1 MRRLL
6 LAFALLLAAA
16 PARAASGTV
25 YASREARVAL
35 VSAVRAA
42 PAGGMVDVGLFF
54 RIAAGWH
61 IYWRNAGDAGL
72 APQIALHLPAG
83 ATAGPIE
90 WPAPRRMRQAGLMTY
105 GYTGR
110 VLLPFTVRVPAA
122 GGLAVR
128 AKAQWLIC
136 KDICIPEQASFAL
149 TLPPGPAAPSR
160 EAALFTAALRAL
172 PRPAP
177 WAVHLAPGGRLWL
190 RPGAP
195 LAGAYFFAGQP
206 GAVRA
211 AGPQPLA
218 TGSGLAVLTLPLA
231 KGFRP
236 GAALSGVL
244 RLHFADGREAAYAVT
259 ASPAALPARAPAP
272 AGGLPFGRALLFA
285 FLGGLILNLMPCVFP
300 VLAMK
305 ALALAR
311 MSGAALREA
320 RISAAAY
327 TAGVLVTFLGLAGVL
342 LVLRAGGMAAGWGFQ
357 FTAPAFVVGMAW
369 LLFAVG
375 LGFSGLIVV
384 GDRLAGAGQ
393 GLAARGGWV
402 GSFFTGLLAV
412 LVATPC
418 TAPFMAAAIGAA
430 LAASA
435 ASTLGVFA
443 ALGAGFALPYAAL
456 AMSPGFARALPRP
469 GRWMEVLRQALAFP
483 MYGAAAWL
491 LWVAT
496 AEAGPHGVAAGAA
509 GMVLIGFAAWV
520 LAAARADG
528 ARSDGAPSGGV
539 RGRWLARGLALA
551 ALAGAVALL
560 PSLHLARRA
569 TAGEVV
575 RGIPYAPAR
584 LAALRAAGRG
594 VFLDVTA
601 AWCLTCQ
608 VNDRIALDRA
618 SVRQA
623 FARRHIVFMVGDWTR
638 QDPALTAYLSAHGR
652 EGVPLYVYYPPHRR
666 GRELPQILTPG
677 IVLAAIT
684 G

>member
-6 LAFALLLAAA
+6 LAFALLFAAA
-16 PARAASGTV
+16 PARAASSTV
-25 YASREARVAL
+25 YASKEARVAL

-42 PAGGMVDVGLFF
+42 PAGGVVDLGLFF

-72 APQIALHLPAG
+72 APQFALHLPAG
-83 ATAGPIE
+83 ASAGPIE
-90 WPAPRRMRQAGLMTY
+90 WPAPHRMPQAGLMTY

-136 KDICIPEQASFAL
+136 KDICIPERASFAL
-149 TLPPGPAAPSR
+149 TLRPGSAAPSR
-160 EAALFTAALRAL
+160 EAALFIAAARAL

-190 RPGAP
+190 RPGRA
-195 LAGAYFFAGQP
+195 LAGAYFFADQP

-236 GAALSGVL
+236 GTAISGVL
-244 RLHFADGREAAYAVT
+244 GLRFADGREAAYAVT

-272 AGGLPFGRALLFA
+272 AGGLPFGRALVFA

-327 TAGVLVTFLGLAGVL
+327 TAGVLVMFLGLAGGL

-375 LGFSGLIVV
+375 LGFSGLIVL

-393 GLAARGGWV
+393 GLAARGGWA

-435 ASTLGVFA
+435 ASTVAVFA

-456 AMSPGFARALPRP
+456 AMTPGFARLLPRP

-491 LWVAT
+491 LWVAS
-496 AEAGPHGVAAGAA
+496 AEAGPTGVAAGAA

-520 LAAARADG
+520 LAAARA
-528 ARSDGAPSGGV
+528 GGV
-539 RGRWLARGLALA
+539 RGRWFARGLALA

-569 TAGEVV
+569 AAGEVA

-584 LAALRAAGRG
+584 LAALRAAGQG
-594 VFLDVTA
+594 VFVDITA

-608 VNDRIALDRA
+608 VNDRIALERA
-618 SVRQA
+618 LVRQA

-638 QDPALTAYLSAHGR
+638 QEPRITAYLTAHGR

-677 IVLAAIT
+677 IVLAAIA